1 MKNLYRL
8 LPSVDVCLHA
18 FCGAMYPHAL
28 LCDTINA
35 FLAEKRTQ
43 IKNAQIN
50 EQQLEKEVLFQ
61 ALKNYVEAALAPRVR
76 KVINASG
83 VVIHTNLGRSVL
95 AKEALDAV
103 YAVAGGYCNLEFDLE
118 KGERGSRHSL
128 VEKDIC
134 KLAGTEAALVVNNN
148 AAAVYLVLN
157 TLCRGGE
164 VIVSRGELVE
174 IGGSFRIPEVMK
186 QSGAILQEV
195 GTTNKTHL
203 KDYQEALSE
212 QTKAILKVHT
222 SNYRIIG
229 FHEDVPNAEL
239 AFLAHEKNLPLIHD
253 LGSGCLV
260 DLSPYGLR
268 GEPTVREIAASGVDI
283 VTFSG
288 DKVLGGPQ
296 AGIIAGKK
304 EYIEKIK
311 KNQMLRAL
319 RCDKLTLTALSETLR
334 LYYDEKL
341 AFEKIP
347 TLNAIAASR
356 ETLKKKA
363 RKLYNVLKKIL
374 PQGKVK
380 LTLGEN
386 VSRVGGGSFP
396 ENDLPTYVVCL
407 DFLEESSTFS
417 AQVWKEKFL
426 KTNPP
431 LVGRVEHGKFLFDI
445 RTISEQEFVLIK
457 NCILSILPD

>member
-1 MKNLYRL
+1 MSNLYRL
-8 LPSVDVCLHA
+8 LPSVDICLQQ
-18 FCGAMYPHAL
+18 FRDSMYPHAL
-28 LCDTINA
+28 LCDAVNA
-35 FLAEKRTQ
+35 FLSEKRGQ
-43 IKNAQIN
+43 IKNNLLNA
-50 EQQLEKEVLFQ
+50 EELEEEKLFS
-61 ALKNYVEAALAPRVR
+61 ALKEYVVYALSPRVK

-103 YAVAGGYCNLEFDLE
+103 NLAASGYCNLEFDLE

-134 KLAGTEAALVVNNN
+134 KLVGAEAALVVNNN

-157 TLCRGGE
+157 SLCVGGE

-186 QSGAILQEV
+186 QSGAALHEV

-203 KDYQEALSE
+203 KDYQDAFSE
-212 QTKAILKVHT
+212 NVKAVLKVHT

-229 FHEDVPNAEL
+229 FQADVPNHEL
-239 AFLAHEKNLPLIHD
+239 AEFAHSKNIPLIHD
-253 LGSGCLV
+253 LGSGSLL
-260 DLSPYGLR
+260 DLSAFGLHN
-268 GEPTVREIAASGVDI
+268 EPTVKGSVTSGVDI

-304 EYIEKIK
+304 EYIDRIK

-319 RCDKLTLTALSETLR
+319 RCDKLTLSALSATLR

-347 TLNAIAASR
+347 TLNALTVSKGI
-356 ETLKKKA
+356 LKKRAK
-363 RKLYNVLKKIL
+363 KLHNILKSITPKEKI
-374 PQGKVK
+374 K
-380 LTLGEN
+380 LTVEEN
-386 VSRVGGGSFP
+386 VSRVGGGAFP
-396 ENDLPTYVVCL
+396 ETDLPTYTVCV
-407 DFLEESSTFS
+407 DFLEKNSAFS
-417 AQVWKEKFL
+417 AEAWKEAFL
-426 KTNPP
+426 KTDPP
-431 LVGRVEHGKFLFDI
+431 IVGRVERDKFLFDV
-445 RTISEQEFVLIK
+445 RTIANEEFILIRD
-457 NCILSILPD
+457 CILSIL

>member
-1 MKNLYRL
+1 MSNLYRL
-8 LPSVDVCLHA
+8 LPSVDICLRQ
-18 FCGAMYPHAL
+18 FRDTMYPHAL
-28 LCDTINA
+28 LCDAVNA
-35 FLAEKRTQ
+35 FLSEKRGQ
-43 IKNAQIN
+43 IKDNLIKA
-50 EQQLEKEVLFQ
+50 EDLKEEKFFS
-61 ALKNYVEAALAPRVR
+61 ALKEYVCYALSPRVK

-103 YAVAGGYCNLEFDLE
+103 NLAASGYCNLEFDLE

-134 KLAGTEAALVVNNN
+134 KLTGAEAALIVNNN
-148 AAAVYLVLN
+148 ASAVYLVLN
-157 TLCRGGE
+157 SLCFGGE

-186 QSGAILQEV
+186 QSGTALHEV

-203 KDYQEALSE
+203 KDYQNAFSE
-212 QTKAILKVHT
+212 DTKAVLKVHT

-229 FHEDVPNAEL
+229 FQADVPNHEL
-239 AFLAHEKNLPLIHD
+239 AEFAHSRNIPLIHD
-253 LGSGCLV
+253 LGSGSLI
-260 DLSPYGLR
+260 DLSAFGLR
-268 GEPTVREIAASGVDI
+268 NEPTVKGIVASGVDI

-304 EYIEKIK
+304 EYIDRIK

-319 RCDKLTLTALSETLR
+319 RCDKLTLSALSATLR

-347 TLNAIAASR
+347 TLNALTASKDI
-356 ETLKKKA
+356 LKKKA
-363 RKLYNVLKKIL
+363 KRLHNILKGIVPKE
-374 PQGKVK
+374 KVK
-380 LTLGEN
+380 LTIEEN
-386 VSRVGGGSFP
+386 ISRVGGGAFP
-396 ENDLPTYVVCL
+396 ETDLPTYAVCV
-407 DFLEESSTFS
+407 DFLEKNSAFS
-417 AQVWKEKFL
+417 AEAWKERFL
-426 KTNPP
+426 RTDPP
-431 LVGRVEHGKFLFDI
+431 IVGRVERDKFLFDV
-445 RTISEQEFVLIK
+445 RTIANEEFILIR
-457 NCILSILPD
+457 NCILSIL

>member
-1 MKNLYRL
+1 MSNLYRL
-8 LPSVDVCLHA
+8 LPSVDICLRQ
-18 FCGAMYPHAL
+18 FRDTMYPHAL
-28 LCDTINA
+28 LCDAVNA
-35 FLAEKRTQ
+35 FLSEKRGQ
-43 IKNAQIN
+43 IKDNLINA
-50 EQQLEKEVLFQ
+50 EDLKEEKLFS
-61 ALKNYVEAALAPRVR
+61 ALKEYVGYALSPRVK

-103 YAVAGGYCNLEFDLE
+103 NLAASGYCN
-118 KGERGSRHSL
+118 L

-134 KLAGTEAALVVNNN
+134 KLTGAEAALVVNNN

-157 TLCRGGE
+157 SLCFGGE

-186 QSGAILQEV
+186 QSGTALHEV

-203 KDYQEALSE
+203 KDYQDAFSE
-212 QTKAILKVHT
+212 NTKAVLKVHT

-229 FHEDVPNAEL
+229 FQADVPNHEL
-239 AFLAHEKNLPLIHD
+239 AEFVHSRNIPLIHD
-253 LGSGCLV
+253 LGSGSLI
-260 DLSPYGLR
+260 DLSAFGLR
-268 GEPTVREIAASGVDI
+268 NEPTVKGIVASGVDI

-304 EYIEKIK
+304 EYIDRIK

-319 RCDKLTLTALSETLR
+319 RCDKLTLSALSATLR

-347 TLNAIAASR
+347 TLNVLTASKDI
-356 ETLKKKA
+356 LKKKA
-363 RKLYNVLKKIL
+363 KRLHNILKGIMPKE
-374 PQGKVK
+374 KVK
-380 LTLGEN
+380 LTVEEN
-386 VSRVGGGSFP
+386 ISRVGGGAFP
-396 ENDLPTYVVCL
+396 ETDLPTYAVCV
-407 DFLEESSTFS
+407 DFLEKNSAFS
-417 AQVWKEKFL
+417 AEAWKERFL
-426 KTNPP
+426 RTDPP
-431 LVGRVEHGKFLFDI
+431 IVGRVERDKFLFDV
-445 RTISEQEFVLIK
+445 RTIANEEFILIR
-457 NCILSILPD
+457 NCILSIL

>member
-1 MKNLYRL
+1 MSNLYRL
-8 LPSVDVCLHA
+8 LPSVDICLRQ
-18 FCGAMYPHAL
+18 FRDTMYPHAL
-28 LCDTINA
+28 LCDAVNA
-35 FLAEKRTQ
+35 FLSEKRGQ
-43 IKNAQIN
+43 IKDNLINA
-50 EQQLEKEVLFQ
+50 EDLKEEKLFS
-61 ALKNYVEAALAPRVR
+61 ALKEYVGYALSPRVK

-103 YAVAGGYCNLEFDLE
+103 NLAASGYCNLEFDLE

-134 KLAGTEAALVVNNN
+134 KLTGAEAALVVNNN

-157 TLCRGGE
+157 SLCFGGE

-186 QSGAILQEV
+186 QSGTALHEV

-203 KDYQEALSE
+203 KDYQDAFSE
-212 QTKAILKVHT
+212 NTKAVLKVHT

-229 FHEDVPNAEL
+229 FQADVPNHEL
-239 AFLAHEKNLPLIHD
+239 AEFVHSRNIPLIHD
-253 LGSGCLV
+253 LGSGSLI
-260 DLSPYGLR
+260 DLSAFGLR
-268 GEPTVREIAASGVDI
+268 NEPTVKGIVASGVDI

-304 EYIEKIK
+304 EYIDRIK

-319 RCDKLTLTALSETLR
+319 RCDKLTLSALSATLR

-347 TLNAIAASR
+347 TLNVLTASKDI
-356 ETLKKKA
+356 LKKKA
-363 RKLYNVLKKIL
+363 KRLHNILKGIMPKE
-374 PQGKVK
+374 KVK
-380 LTLGEN
+380 LTVEEN
-386 VSRVGGGSFP
+386 ISRVGGGALP
-396 ENDLPTYVVCL
+396 ETDLPTYAVCV
-407 DFLEESSTFS
+407 DFLEKNSAFS
-417 AQVWKEKFL
+417 AEAWKERFL
-426 KTNPP
+426 RTDPP
-431 LVGRVEHGKFLFDI
+431 IVGRVERDKFLFDV
-445 RTISEQEFVLIK
+445 RTIANEEFILIR
-457 NCILSILPD
+457 NCILSIL

>member
-8 LPSVDVCLHA
+8 LPSVDICLREFRDCLH
-18 FCGAMYPHAL
+18 PHAL

-35 FLAEKRTQ
+35 FLEEKRTK
-43 IKNAQIN
+43 IKNAQMS
-50 EQQLEKEVLFQ
+50 EHELERDVLF
-61 ALKNYVEAALAPRVR
+61 AVLKEYVELALTPRVK

-103 YAVAGGYCNLEFDLE
+103 YSVANGYCNLEFDLE

-134 KLAGTEAALVVNNN
+134 KLVGAEAALVVNNN

-157 TLCRGGE
+157 TLCQGGE

-186 QSGAILQEV
+186 QSRAILQEV

-203 KDYQEALSE
+203 KDYVEAITE

-229 FHEDVPNAEL
+229 FHADVPNYELAEL
-239 AFLAHEKNLPLIHD
+239 AHANNLPVIHD
-253 LGSGCLV
+253 LGSGSLV
-260 DLSPYGLR
+260 DLSPYGLK
-268 GEPTVREIAASGVDI
+268 GEPTVKEIVASGIDI

-334 LYYDEKL
+334 LYYDEKTAL
-341 AFEKIP
+341 AKIP
-347 TLNAIAASR
+347 TLNAITVSG
-356 ETLKKKA
+356 EELKKKA
-363 RKLYNVLKKIL
+363 RKLYNVLKKVL
-374 PQGKVK
+374 PQDKIK
-380 LTLGEN
+380 LTLEEN

-407 DFLEESSTFS
+407 DFLEESPTFS
-417 AQVWKEKFL
+417 AQAWKEKFL

-431 LVGRVEHGKFLFDI
+431 LIGRVEHDKFLFDV
-445 RTISEQEFVLIK
+445 RTISDEEFVLIK
-457 NCILSILPD
+457 NCILSIL

>member
-8 LPSVDVCLHA
+8 LPSVDICLQQ
-18 FCGAMYPHAL
+18 FRDVMYPHAL

-35 FLAEKRTQ
+35 FLEEKRSQ
-43 IKNAQIN
+43 IKNAQIS
-50 EQQLEKEVLFQ
+50 EQELGKEALFQ
-61 ALKNYVEAALAPRVR
+61 AMKVYVDTALSPRI
-76 KVINASG
+76 KKIINASG

-95 AKEALDAV
+95 AKEVLDAV
-103 YAVAGGYCNLEFDLE
+103 HAVAGGYCNLEFDLE

-134 KLAGTEAALVVNNN
+134 RLVGAEAALAVNNN

-157 TLCRGGE
+157 TLCQSGE

-186 QSGAILQEV
+186 QSGAVLCEV

-203 KDYQEALSE
+203 KDYSEAFSDE
-212 QTKAILKVHT
+212 TKAILKVHT

-229 FHEDVPNAEL
+229 FHEDVPNYEL
-239 AFLAHEKNLPLIHD
+239 AKLAHERNVPVIHD
-253 LGSGCLV
+253 LGSGSLV
-260 DLSPYGLR
+260 DLSVYGLR
-268 GEPTVREIAASGVDI
+268 GEPTVKDILESGIDI

-334 LYYDEKL
+334 FYYDEKL

-347 TLNAIAASR
+347 TLSAITASK

-363 RKLYNVLKKIL
+363 KKLSGILKTIL
-374 PQGKVK
+374 PPQKIK
-380 LTLGEN
+380 LTKKM
-386 VSRVGGGSFP
+386 FP
-396 ENDLPTYVVCL
+396 VWAGVHFPKMICPRMWCVLTFWKKVL
-407 DFLEESSTFS
+407 HFLH
-417 AQVWKEKFL
+417 
-426 KTNPP
+426 
-431 LVGRVEHGKFLFDI
+431 RCGKRNF
-445 RTISEQEFVLIK
+445 
-457 NCILSILPD
+457 

>member
-8 LPSVDVCLHA
+8 LPSVDICLRE
-18 FCGAMYPHAL
+18 FRDAMYPHAL

-43 IKNAQIN
+43 IKN
-50 EQQLEKEVLFQ
+50 EQVSEQDLEKEVLFA
-61 ALKNYVEAALAPRVR
+61 ALKEYAERALAPRVR

-103 YAVAGGYCNLEFDLE
+103 YAVANGYCNLEFDLE

-134 KLAGTEAALVVNNN
+134 RLTGAEAALVVNNN

-157 TLCRGGE
+157 TLCQGGE

-203 KDYQEALSE
+203 KDYAEALSE

-229 FHEDVPNAEL
+229 FHADVANYDLAE
-239 AFLAHEKNLPLIHD
+239 LAHEKNLPLIHD
-253 LGSGCLV
+253 LGSGSLI
-260 DLSPYGLR
+260 DLSPYGLK
-268 GEPTVREIAASGVDI
+268 GEPTVREIVASGIDI

-296 AGIIAGKK
+296 AGIIAGRK

-341 AFEKIP
+341 ALAKIP
-347 TLNAIAASR
+347 ALNAITASR
-356 ETLKKKA
+356 EELKKKA
-363 RKLYNVLKKIL
+363 RKLYTILKKSI
-374 PQGKVK
+374 PQDKIK
-380 LTLGEN
+380 LTLVVN

-396 ENDLPTYVVCL
+396 ENDLPTCVVCL

-417 AQVWKEKFL
+417 AQAWKEKFL

-431 LVGRVEHGKFLFDI
+431 IIGRVEHNKFLFDV
-445 RTISEQEFVLIK
+445 RTISEEEFVLIK
-457 NCILSILPD
+457 NCILSIM

>member
-1 MKNLYRL
+1 MSNLYRL
-8 LPSVDVCLHA
+8 LPSVDICLRQ
-18 FCGAMYPHAL
+18 FRDTMYPHAL
-28 LCDTINA
+28 LCDAVNA
-35 FLAEKRTQ
+35 FLSEKRGQ
-43 IKNAQIN
+43 IKDNLIKA
-50 EQQLEKEVLFQ
+50 EDLKEEKLFS
-61 ALKNYVEAALAPRVR
+61 ALKEYVGYALSPRVK

-103 YAVAGGYCNLEFDLE
+103 NLAASGYCNLEFDLE

-134 KLAGTEAALVVNNN
+134 KLTGAEAALVVNNN
-148 AAAVYLVLN
+148 ASAVYLVLN
-157 TLCRGGE
+157 SLCFGGE

-186 QSGAILQEV
+186 QSGTALHEV

-203 KDYQEALSE
+203 KDYQDAFSE
-212 QTKAILKVHT
+212 NTKAVLKVHT

-229 FHEDVPNAEL
+229 FQADVPNHEL
-239 AFLAHEKNLPLIHD
+239 AEFAHSRNIPLIHD
-253 LGSGCLV
+253 LGSGSLI
-260 DLSPYGLR
+260 DLSAFGLR
-268 GEPTVREIAASGVDI
+268 NEPTVKGIVASGVDI

-304 EYIEKIK
+304 EYIDRIK

-319 RCDKLTLTALSETLR
+319 RCDKLTLSALSATLR

-347 TLNAIAASR
+347 TLNALTASKDI
-356 ETLKKKA
+356 LKKKA
-363 RKLYNVLKKIL
+363 KRLHNMLKGIMPKE
-374 PQGKVK
+374 KVK
-380 LTLGEN
+380 LTVEEN
-386 VSRVGGGSFP
+386 ISRVGGGAFP
-396 ENDLPTYVVCL
+396 ETDLPTYAVCV
-407 DFLEESSTFS
+407 DFLEKNSAFS
-417 AQVWKEKFL
+417 AEAWKERFL
-426 KTNPP
+426 KTDPP
-431 LVGRVEHGKFLFDI
+431 IVGRVERDKFLFDV
-445 RTISEQEFVLIK
+445 RTIANEEFILIR
-457 NCILSILPD
+457 NCILSIL

>member
-1 MKNLYRL
+1 MSNLYRL
-8 LPSVDVCLHA
+8 LPSVDICLRQ
-18 FCGAMYPHAL
+18 FRDTMYPHAL
-28 LCDTINA
+28 LCDAVNA
-35 FLAEKRTQ
+35 FLSEKRGQ
-43 IKNAQIN
+43 IKDNLIKAADLQ
-50 EQQLEKEVLFQ
+50 EEKLFS
-61 ALKNYVEAALAPRVR
+61 ALKEYVGYALSPRVK

-103 YAVAGGYCNLEFDLE
+103 NLAASGYCNLEFDLE

-134 KLAGTEAALVVNNN
+134 KLTGAEAALVVNNN
-148 AAAVYLVLN
+148 ASAVYLVLN
-157 TLCRGGE
+157 SLCFGGE

-186 QSGAILQEV
+186 QSGTALHEV

-203 KDYQEALSE
+203 KDYQDAFSE
-212 QTKAILKVHT
+212 NTKAVLKVHT

-229 FHEDVPNAEL
+229 FQADVPNHEL
-239 AFLAHEKNLPLIHD
+239 AEFAHSRNIPLIHD
-253 LGSGCLV
+253 LGSGSLI
-260 DLSPYGLR
+260 DLSAFGLR
-268 GEPTVREIAASGVDI
+268 NEPTVKGIVASGVDI

-304 EYIEKIK
+304 EYIDRIK

-319 RCDKLTLTALSETLR
+319 RCDKLTLSALSATLR

-347 TLNAIAASR
+347 TLNALTASKDI
-356 ETLKKKA
+356 LKKKA
-363 RKLYNVLKKIL
+363 KRLHNMLKGIMPKE
-374 PQGKVK
+374 KVK
-380 LTLGEN
+380 LTVEEN
-386 VSRVGGGSFP
+386 ISRVGGGAFP
-396 ENDLPTYVVCL
+396 ETDLPTYAVCV
-407 DFLEESSTFS
+407 DFLEKNSAFS
-417 AQVWKEKFL
+417 AEAWKERFL
-426 KTNPP
+426 KTDPP
-431 LVGRVEHGKFLFDI
+431 IVGRVERDKFLFDV
-445 RTISEQEFVLIK
+445 RTIANEEFILIR
-457 NCILSILPD
+457 NCILSIL

>member
-1 MKNLYRL
+1 MSNLYRL
-8 LPSVDVCLHA
+8 LPSVDICLRQ
-18 FCGAMYPHAL
+18 FRDTMYPHAL
-28 LCDTINA
+28 LCDAVNA
-35 FLAEKRTQ
+35 FLSEKRGQ
-43 IKNAQIN
+43 IKDNLIKA
-50 EQQLEKEVLFQ
+50 EDLKEEKLFS
-61 ALKNYVEAALAPRVR
+61 ALKEYVYYALSPRVK

-103 YAVAGGYCNLEFDLE
+103 NLAASGYCNLEFDLE

-134 KLAGTEAALVVNNN
+134 KLTGAEAALVVNNN

-157 TLCRGGE
+157 SLCFGGE

-186 QSGAILQEV
+186 QSGTALHEV

-203 KDYQEALSE
+203 KDYQDAFSE
-212 QTKAILKVHT
+212 NTKAVLKVHT

-229 FHEDVPNAEL
+229 FQADVPNHEL
-239 AFLAHEKNLPLIHD
+239 AEFAHSRNIPLIHD
-253 LGSGCLV
+253 LGSGSLI
-260 DLSPYGLR
+260 DLSAFGLR
-268 GEPTVREIAASGVDI
+268 NEPTVKGIVASGVDI

-304 EYIEKIK
+304 EYIDRIK

-319 RCDKLTLTALSETLR
+319 RCDKLTLSALSATLR

-347 TLNAIAASR
+347 TLNGLTASKDI
-356 ETLKKKA
+356 LKKKA
-363 RKLYNVLKKIL
+363 KRLHNMLKGIMPKE
-374 PQGKVK
+374 KVK
-380 LTLGEN
+380 LTVEEN
-386 VSRVGGGSFP
+386 ISRVGGGAFP
-396 ENDLPTYVVCL
+396 ETDLPTYAVCV
-407 DFLEESSTFS
+407 DFLEKNSAFS
-417 AQVWKEKFL
+417 AEAWKERFL
-426 KTNPP
+426 KTDPP
-431 LVGRVEHGKFLFDI
+431 IVGRVERDKFLFDV
-445 RTISEQEFVLIK
+445 RTIANEEFILIR
-457 NCILSILPD
+457 NCILSIL

>member
-1 MKNLYRL
+1 MSNLYRL
-8 LPSVDVCLHA
+8 LPSVDICLQQ
-18 FCGAMYPHAL
+18 FRDSMYPHAL
-28 LCDTINA
+28 LCDAVNA
-35 FLAEKRTQ
+35 FLSEKRGQ
-43 IKNAQIN
+43 IKNNLLNA
-50 EQQLEKEVLFQ
+50 EELEEEKLFS
-61 ALKNYVEAALAPRVR
+61 ALKEYVVYALSPRVK

-103 YAVAGGYCNLEFDLE
+103 NLAASGYCNLEFDLE

-134 KLAGTEAALVVNNN
+134 KLVGAEAALVVNNN

-157 TLCRGGE
+157 SLCVGGE

-186 QSGAILQEV
+186 QSGAALHEV

-203 KDYQEALSE
+203 KDYQDAFSE
-212 QTKAILKVHT
+212 NVKAVLKVHT

-229 FHEDVPNAEL
+229 FQADVPNHEL
-239 AFLAHEKNLPLIHD
+239 AEFAHSKNIPLIHD
-253 LGSGCLV
+253 LGSGSLL
-260 DLSPYGLR
+260 DLSAFGLHN
-268 GEPTVREIAASGVDI
+268 EPTVKGSVTSGVDI

-304 EYIEKIK
+304 EYIDRIK

-319 RCDKLTLTALSETLR
+319 RCDKLTLSALSATLR

-347 TLNAIAASR
+347 TLNALTVSKGI
-356 ETLKKKA
+356 LKKRAK
-363 RKLYNVLKKIL
+363 KLHNILKSITPKEKI
-374 PQGKVK
+374 K
-380 LTLGEN
+380 LTVEEN
-386 VSRVGGGSFP
+386 VSRVGGGAFP
-396 ENDLPTYVVCL
+396 ETDLPTYTVCV
-407 DFLEESSTFS
+407 DFLEKNSAFS
-417 AQVWKEKFL
+417 AEAWKEAFL
-426 KTNPP
+426 KTDPSI
-431 LVGRVEHGKFLFDI
+431 VGRVERDKFLFDV
-445 RTISEQEFVLIK
+445 RTIANEEFILIRD
-457 NCILSILPD
+457 CILSIL